1 MLHTWGQ
8 TLSYH
13 PHAHGVATG
22 GGLTPDQM
30 IAAARYP
37 LSTLQG
43 ALRAFW
49 AGYRAGAGLSADEA
63 GALLARSVAF
73 SGARLIQ
80 SAYEMAFGAQ
90 VLPATSVL
98 LLQISANLLADP
110 GLAQVQLYGIPGGVT
125 I

>member
-1 MLHTWGQ
+1 LIFWVYSM
-8 TLSYH
+8 
-13 PHAHGVATG
+13 PAG
-22 GGLTPDQM
+22 GGLSAEQM

-37 LSTLQG
+37 LATLQG
-43 ALRAFW
+43 AMRALW
-49 AGYRAGAGLSADEA
+49 AGYRAAGGLGSAEADE
-63 GALLARSVAF
+63 LLARSVAF

-80 SAYEMAFGAQ
+80 SAYEMAFGAH

-125 I
+125 V